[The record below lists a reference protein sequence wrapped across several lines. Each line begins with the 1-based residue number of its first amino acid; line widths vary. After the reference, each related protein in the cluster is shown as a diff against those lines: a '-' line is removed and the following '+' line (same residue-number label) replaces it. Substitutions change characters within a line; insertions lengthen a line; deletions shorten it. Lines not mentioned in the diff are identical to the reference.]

1 MVRHLVTAKTEL
13 VRLRLPPK
21 VKRAWETAA
30 ARSGLT
36 LSEWL
41 RRLGDA
47 AVTPSPPA

>member
-13 VRLRLPPK
+13 VRLRLPPR
-21 VKRAWETAA
+21 VKRAWEVAA

-47 AVTPSPPA
+47 AVTPAPPA